1 MTFNDAEF
9 KACPKCGVE
18 PKVEDVHERSLDR
31 PNVMSVTCPLLRDV
45 QQNRVGELDGDA
57 AKKRGCLHACGQLE
71 QPVIRTAVELYR
83 ATAWRTVPDL
93 VSGPARR
100 ALVHD
105 HADAPHVTA
114 AQIGETE
121 RRARTLQRDRARALK
136 RSRKA
141 KR

>member
-1 MTFNDAEF
+1 MTFNDVEF
-9 KACPKCGVE
+9 KACPRCGAE
-18 PKVEDVHERSLDR
+18 PKVEDVRERSLTK
-31 PNVMSVTCPLLRDV
+31 PNVLSVRCPACGTSNSV
-45 QQNRVGELDGDA
+45 AWGEHGPA
-57 AKKRGCLHACGQLE
+57 AVPPGGGHAPGQLE
-71 QPVIRTAVELYR
+71 QPVIRSATDLFR

-100 ALVHD
+100 ALVHGR
-105 HADAPHVTA
+105 ADAPRVTS

-121 RRARTLQRDRARALK
+121 RRARALERDRARALK

>member
-1 MTFNDAEF
+1 MAFNGVEF

-18 PKVEDVHERSLDR
+18 PKVEDVRERSLDR
-31 PNVMSVTCPLLRDV
+31 PNVMSVTCPSCGMS
-45 QQNRVGELDGDA
+45 NRIAWGELDGDA
-57 AKKRGCLHACGQLE
+57 AKRGRLHACGQLE
-71 QPVIRTAVELYR
+71 QPVIRSAVELYR
-83 ATAWRTVPDL
+83 ATAWRMVPDL

-100 ALVHD
+100 ALVHG
-105 HADAPHVTA
+105 HADAPQVTA

-121 RRARTLQRDRARALK
+121 RRARALERDRARALK